1 MSEESVSLCFL
12 VTFNIII
19 NYIFTKKFIE
29 IHLSLRRY
37 ISYKKKLTTLA
48 SIRQFQQ
55 FFDLEF

>member
-29 IHLSLRRY
+29 THL
-37 ISYKKKLTTLA
+37 ISQEIYFLQKKLHWHL
-48 SIRQFQQ
+48 
-55 FFDLEF
+55 

>member
-37 ISYKKKLTTLA
+37 ISYKKN
-48 SIRQFQQ
+48 
-55 FFDLEF
+55 

>member
-29 IHLSLRRY
+29 IHLSEDIFLTKKTNY
-37 ISYKKKLTTLA
+37 IGIYKTISA
-48 SIRQFQQ
+48 VF
-55 FFDLEF
+55 